1 MWYNE
6 LMENDLLKSNQEQ
19 MERAKQMF
27 KETENLSN
35 QKNLE
40 EKNKKYN
47 TAIVIISVI
56 IVVLI
61 LLSIFLA
68 KGDPITGG
76 AFVGLIIGPIIIYA
90 LLPITIVLIIRKGKN
105 KRRQKS
111 SKDSVSSTD
120 NDDISR
126 EKNK

>member
-19 MERAKQMF
+19 MERTKQMF

-47 TAIVIISVI
+47 TAIVIISVN
-56 IVVLI
+56 IVVFI
-61 LLSIFLA
+61 LLSIFLV
-68 KGDPITGG
+68 KGDSIT
-76 AFVGLIIGPIIIYA
+76 
-90 LLPITIVLIIRKGKN
+90 
-105 KRRQKS
+105 
-111 SKDSVSSTD
+111 
-120 NDDISR
+120 
-126 EKNK
+126 